1 MRHIKNEVKREMKQ
15 YLYPKNL
22 KSKANLWLWG
32 MRDFILV
39 CASALLSIFALVEL
53 GWLIPAALTL
63 CFAFLTVRKDE
74 MTVLEYLKYAIRYF
88 LTDQQYYEWK

>member
-1 MRHIKNEVKREMKQ
+1 MKQ

-32 MRDFILV
+32 MRDFILL
-39 CASALLSIFALVEL
+39 CASALLSILALVEL

-74 MTVLEYLKYAIRYF
+74 MTVLDYLKYAIRYF

>member
-1 MRHIKNEVKREMKQ
+1 MKQ

-32 MRDFILV
+32 MRDFILL

-63 CFAFLTVRKDE
+63 CFAFLTVRKDD

-88 LTDQQYYEWK
+88 LTDQQYYEWR

>member
-1 MRHIKNEVKREMKQ
+1 MKQ

-32 MRDFILV
+32 MRDFILL
-39 CASALLSIFALVEL
+39 CASALLSILALVEL

-74 MTVLEYLKYAIRYF
+74 MTVLDYLKYAVRYF
-88 LTDQQYYEWK
+88 LTDQQYYEWRQ

>member
-1 MRHIKNEVKREMKQ
+1 MKP

-22 KSKANLWLWG
+22 KAKANLWLWG
-32 MRDFILV
+32 MRDFILL
-39 CASALLSIFALVEL
+39 CASALLSILALVEL

-74 MTVLEYLKYAIRYF
+74 MTVLDYLKYAIRYF

>member
-1 MRHIKNEVKREMKQ
+1 MKP

-22 KSKANLWLWG
+22 KAKANLWLWG
-32 MRDFILV
+32 MRDFILL
-39 CASALLSIFALVEL
+39 CASALLSILALVEL

-63 CFAFLTVRKDE
+63 CFALLTVRKDE
-74 MTVLEYLKYAIRYF
+74 MTVLDYLKYAIRYF

>member
-1 MRHIKNEVKREMKQ
+1 MKP

-22 KSKANLWLWG
+22 KAKANLWLWG
-32 MRDFILV
+32 MRDFILL
-39 CASALLSIFALVEL
+39 CASALLSILALVEL

>member
-1 MRHIKNEVKREMKQ
+1 MRTV
-15 YLYPKNL
+15 L
-22 KSKANLWLWG
+22 LWRG

>member
-1 MRHIKNEVKREMKQ
+1 
-15 YLYPKNL
+15 L
-22 KSKANLWLWG
+22 KAKANLWLWG
-32 MRDFILV
+32 MRDFILL
-39 CASALLSIFALVEL
+39 CASALLSILALVEL

-74 MTVLEYLKYAIRYF
+74 MTVLDYLKYAIRYF

>member
-1 MRHIKNEVKREMKQ
+1 MKLILHYMKRYK
-15 YLYPKNL
+15 
-22 KSKANLWLWG
+22 WLVLLN
-32 MRDFILV
+32 ILSV
-39 CASALLSIFALVEL
+39 FGFALVEL

>member
-1 MRHIKNEVKREMKQ
+1 MKP

-22 KSKANLWLWG
+22 KAKANLWLWG
-32 MRDFILV
+32 MRDFILL
-39 CASALLSIFALVEL
+39 CASALLSILALVEL

-74 MTVLEYLKYAIRYF
+74 MTVLDYLKYAIRYF
-88 LTDQQYYEWK
+88 LTDGSSVFSLLKAFT

>member
-1 MRHIKNEVKREMKQ
+1 MKQ

-32 MRDFILV
+32 MRDFILL
-39 CASALLSIFALVEL
+39 CASALLSILALVEL
-53 GWLIPAALTL
+53 GWLIPTALTL

-74 MTVLEYLKYAIRYF
+74 MTVLDYLKYAIRYF

>member
-1 MRHIKNEVKREMKQ
+1 MKQ

-22 KSKANLWLWG
+22 KAKANLWLWG
-32 MRDFILV
+32 MRDFILL
-39 CASALLSIFALVEL
+39 CASALLSILALVEL

-74 MTVLEYLKYAIRYF
+74 MTVLDYLKYAIRYF
-88 LTDQQYYEWK
+88 LTDQQYYEWKAFFPT

>member
-1 MRHIKNEVKREMKQ
+1 MWR
-15 YLYPKNL
+15 
-22 KSKANLWLWG
+22 G

>member
-1 MRHIKNEVKREMKQ
+1 MKQ

>member
-1 MRHIKNEVKREMKQ
+1 MKP

-22 KSKANLWLWG
+22 KAKAHLWLWG
-32 MRDFILV
+32 MRDFILL
-39 CASALLSIFALVEL
+39 CASALLSILALVEL

-74 MTVLEYLKYAIRYF
+74 MTVLDYLKYAIRYF

>member
-1 MRHIKNEVKREMKQ
+1 MKP

-22 KSKANLWLWG
+22 KAKANLWLWG
-32 MRDFILV
+32 MRDFILL
-39 CASALLSIFALVEL
+39 CASALLSILALVEL

-74 MTVLEYLKYAIRYF
+74 MTVLDYLKYAIRYF
-88 LTDQQYYEWK
+88 LTDQQYYEFK

>member
-1 MRHIKNEVKREMKQ
+1 MKP
-15 YLYPKNL
+15 YLYPRNL
-22 KSKANLWLWG
+22 KAKANLWLWG
-32 MRDFILV
+32 MRDFILL
-39 CASALLSIFALVEL
+39 CASALLSILALVEL

-74 MTVLEYLKYAIRYF
+74 MTVLDYLKYAIRYF

>member
-1 MRHIKNEVKREMKQ
+1 MKQ

-32 MRDFILV
+32 MRDFILL

-74 MTVLEYLKYAIRYF
+74 MTVLEYLRYAIRYF

>member
-1 MRHIKNEVKREMKQ
+1 MKE

-32 MRDFILV
+32 MRDFILL

-74 MTVLEYLKYAIRYF
+74 MTVLDYLKYAVRYF

>member
-1 MRHIKNEVKREMKQ
+1 MKQ

-32 MRDFILV
+32 MRDFILL
-39 CASALLSIFALVEL
+39 CASALLSILALVEL

-74 MTVLEYLKYAIRYF
+74 MTVLDYLKYAVRYF
-88 LTDQQYYEWK
+88 LTDQQYYEWT

>member
-1 MRHIKNEVKREMKQ
+1 MKQ

-88 LTDQQYYEWK
+88 LTDQKYYEWK

>member
-1 MRHIKNEVKREMKQ
+1 MKQ

-32 MRDFILV
+32 MRDFILL

-63 CFAFLTVRKDE
+63 CFAFLTVRKDD
-74 MTVLEYLKYAIRYF
+74 MTVL
-88 LTDQQYYEWK
+88 D

>member
-1 MRHIKNEVKREMKQ
+1 MKQ

-32 MRDFILV
+32 MRDFILL

-74 MTVLEYLKYAIRYF
+74 MTVLDYLKYAIRYF

>member
-1 MRHIKNEVKREMKQ
+1 MKQ

-22 KSKANLWLWG
+22 KAKANLWLWG
-32 MRDFILV
+32 MRDFILL
-39 CASALLSIFALVEL
+39 CASALLSILALVEL

-74 MTVLEYLKYAIRYF
+74 MTVLDYLKYAIRYF

>member
-1 MRHIKNEVKREMKQ
+1 MRTV
-15 YLYPKNL
+15 L
-22 KSKANLWLWG
+22 LWRG

-88 LTDQQYYEWK
+88 LTDQQYYVWK

>member
-1 MRHIKNEVKREMKQ
+1 MKP

-22 KSKANLWLWG
+22 KAKAILWLWG
-32 MRDFILV
+32 MRDFILL
-39 CASALLSIFALVEL
+39 CASALLSILALVEL

-74 MTVLEYLKYAIRYF
+74 MTVLDYLKYAIRYF

>member
-1 MRHIKNEVKREMKQ
+1 MKQ

-32 MRDFILV
+32 MRDFILL

-74 MTVLEYLKYAIRYF
+74 MTVLDYLKYAVRYF

>member
-1 MRHIKNEVKREMKQ
+1 MKQ

-32 MRDFILV
+32 MRDFILL

-74 MTVLEYLKYAIRYF
+74 TTVLDYLKYAIRYF
-88 LTDQQYYEWK
+88 LTDQQYYEWR

>member
-1 MRHIKNEVKREMKQ
+1 MKP

>member
-1 MRHIKNEVKREMKQ
+1 MKQ

-32 MRDFILV
+32 MRDFILL

-53 GWLIPAALTL
+53 GWLIPASLTL
-63 CFAFLTVRKDE
+63 CFAFLTVRKDDV
-74 MTVLEYLKYAIRYF
+74 TVLDYLKYAIRYF

>member
-1 MRHIKNEVKREMKQ
+1 MKQ

-32 MRDFILV
+32 MRDFILL

-63 CFAFLTVRKDE
+63 CFAFLTVRKDDV
-74 MTVLEYLKYAIRYF
+74 TVLDYLKYAIRYF

>member
-1 MRHIKNEVKREMKQ
+1 MKP

-22 KSKANLWLWG
+22 KAKANLWLWG
-32 MRDFILV
+32 MRDFILL
-39 CASALLSIFALVEL
+39 CASALLSILALVEL

-74 MTVLEYLKYAIRYF
+74 MTVLAYLKYAIRYF

>member
-1 MRHIKNEVKREMKQ
+1 MKQ

-32 MRDFILV
+32 MRDFILLCV
-39 CASALLSIFALVEL
+39 SALLSIFALVEL

-63 CFAFLTVRKDE
+63 CFAFLTVRKDD

-88 LTDQQYYEWK
+88 LTDQQYYEWR